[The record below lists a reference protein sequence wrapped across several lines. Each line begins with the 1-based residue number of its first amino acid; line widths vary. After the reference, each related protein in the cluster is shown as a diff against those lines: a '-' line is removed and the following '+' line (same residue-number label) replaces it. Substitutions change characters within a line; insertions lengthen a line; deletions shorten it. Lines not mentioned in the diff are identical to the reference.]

1 MCTLEPNV
9 KDTFSYILTLLCV
22 LWNLRLK
29 IPFYTYLAFLCA
41 LQRLIAITVSKT
53 PLSVPLMGG
62 GGGLCPNG
70 WTDVSATDVSAT
82 DVSATDVSARPFLRV
97 DVSAKSIF
105 LGDLYNKNIF

>member
-29 IPFYTYLAFLCA
+29 IPFHTFYTYLAFLCA

-62 GGGLCPNG
+62 GLCPNG
-70 WTDVSATDVSAT
+70 GGGLVSGG
-82 DVSATDVSARPFLRV
+82 F
-97 DVSAKSIF
+97 
-105 LGDLYNKNIF
+105 